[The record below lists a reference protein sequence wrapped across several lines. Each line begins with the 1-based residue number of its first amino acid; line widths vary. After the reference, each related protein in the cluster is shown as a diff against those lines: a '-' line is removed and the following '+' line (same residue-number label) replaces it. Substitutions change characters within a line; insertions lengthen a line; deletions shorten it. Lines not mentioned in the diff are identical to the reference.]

1 MSEYEQCKGR
11 VQKRTDGKLVG
22 DRGGQKEE
30 KRANRIVNCRGNKQ
44 LSGGKNGEG
53 AIEWRVEK
61 KEGESLDL
69 WLELLDF
76 LSGRGAF

>member
-1 MSEYEQCKGR
+1 MRGAQYILFFKKKINLSEYEQCKGR

-30 KRANRIVNCRGNKQ
+30 KRPNRIVNCRGNKQ

-53 AIEWRVEK
+53 AIE
-61 KEGESLDL
+61 
-69 WLELLDF
+69 
-76 LSGRGAF
+76 

>member
-22 DRGGQKEE
+22 DQGGQKEE

-53 AIEWRVEK
+53 AIE
-61 KEGESLDL
+61 
-69 WLELLDF
+69 
-76 LSGRGAF
+76 